1 MEKAAELR
9 SKILE
14 LAGQYF
20 DEKFRSSV
28 FVPGESPVPVSG
40 KVLDAADLCNLI
52 DASLDC
58 WLTTGRFANEF
69 ERQFRAL
76 FRVEGRFAGKL
87 RFLREPGGFF
97 LFNLSQAGR
106 SPPAA
111 GR

>member
-1 MEKAAELR
+1 MSESLGASTAGTTPGMEKAADLR

-14 LAGQYF
+14 LAAQYF

-40 KVLDAADLCNLI
+40 KVLDARDLCNLI

-69 ERQFRAL
+69 ERS
-76 FRVEGRFAGKL
+76 FARYFGL
-87 RFLREPGGFF
+87 RGASLVNSGSSA
-97 LFNLSQAGR
+97 NLVAF
-106 SPPAA
+106 
-111 GR
+111 